1 MDTKDRA
8 TSSEDFQLLRFAN
21 AAGLDAM
28 DVFERG
34 PDGHLRVKPELKH
47 LVVEHRT
54 SKNKFT
60 RRGLSALLYH
70 SMEGHGEANYYPPEI
85 VYTATGFHC
94 FQGFFMAADGWVR
107 DRLLTFIGSINAGTN
122 TITADAGTPFTT
134 ADIGRWV
141 QISSSLWPGNRGMRK
156 ILSLPGGTSP
166 NAACVTDGY
175 YEINEGPGATLFN
188 GTTDGVSDIDQPG
201 DTKVTWD
208 ESDGQYDS
216 KIPNGTGV
224 TTDGSW
230 AAARCAGR
238 RATLISSDTGNPLR
252 RVSLTYVS
260 SSPYRELEILIYA
273 AAGTLVRA
281 ISADITDTIT
291 PKGSAALVQLLNGNF
306 TISDEGKTLKISGAV
321 NAVNNRQVTI
331 LNYVDPTHVYVE
343 VTDFVRVPDVTF
355 APMVSETGVFMSTAE
370 QDGVWSAALRSG
382 NDKYI
387 DDLPIKTVGLA
398 EGVACGSG
406 ESANRVG
413 IRSNIG
419 TGPTFFGV
427 SDRVYQHEGST
438 THRYVTGETLGSVG
452 TDGYFVNEGL
462 PVDEVGG
469 YEGYKAFD
477 GNVRGEATLGY
488 VDLGGTYRSLTGPNH
503 TIARVWQL
511 AKDLVGYRLTFPLNT
526 NRLYCPDTWQVWYLD
541 KAKAP
546 GGLASNLD
554 PSNHTHWTQCP
565 TGGVQS
571 AQSNTIYDAGQYG
584 VAYTIAVP
592 SGNCYGLKLYNAN
605 PLGGATYGMYIAE
618 MYAWTNMGTVTIT
631 ANVND
636 RLMVAI
642 DDAGSVWR
650 RFDIG
655 TVSATNSVTNLVN
668 AINKKVR
675 GWGLEAVRSNHGF
688 LWLRSTVAGKYSK
701 CNIGQT
707 TTPANPDYSP
717 TNVPLGLTA
726 EHGAT
731 PTQKVGVTIPFTK
744 RICDAAAFIYRVNL
758 SSDLPGAAG

>member
-1 MDTKDRA
+1 MDSKDRSTA
-8 TSSEDFQLLRFAN
+8 NEDFQLLRIEN
-21 AAGLDAM
+21 AAGLNAM

-34 PDGHLRVKPELKH
+34 PDGRMQVKPELKH
-47 LVVEHRT
+47 LVAEHRI

-60 RRGLSALLYH
+60 RRGLSALLYKTLV
-70 SMEGHGEANYYPPEI
+70 GHGEANYYPPEI
-85 VYTATGFHC
+85 VYGPANNPFS
-94 FQGFFMAADGWVR
+94 GFFVASDGWTR
-107 DRLLTFIGSINAGTN
+107 DRLLTFLGSINAGTN
-122 TITADAGTPFTT
+122 AITADSGTPFTT
-134 ADIGRWV
+134 ADIGRWI
-141 QISSSLWPGNRGMRK
+141 QITSSVNTGNRGMRQ

-175 YEINEGPGATLFN
+175 YEASEGPGATLFN
-188 GTTDGVSDIDQPG
+188 GTSDGVSYIDQPG
-201 DTKVTWD
+201 DAKITWD

-216 KIPNGTGV
+216 KIPNGTGAA
-224 TTDGSW
+224 TDGSW
-230 AAARCAGR
+230 AAVRCAGR
-238 RATLISSDTGNPLR
+238 RSTLISSDTGNPLR
-252 RVSLTYVS
+252 RVALTYVS
-260 SSPYRELEILIYA
+260 TSPYREMEILIYA

-281 ISADITDTIT
+281 VSADITDSIT
-291 PKGSAALVQLLNGNF
+291 PAGSCAIIQLLNGNF
-306 TISDEGKTLKISGAV
+306 TISDEGKTLKISGSV
-321 NAVNNRQVTI
+321 NAANNRQVVI
-331 LNYVDPTHVYVE
+331 RKYVDAQHVYVE
-343 VTDFVRVPDVTF
+343 VTDFVRVPNVTF
-355 APMVSETGVFMSTAE
+355 APMVSETGVFMSSAD
-370 QDGVWSAALRSG
+370 QDGVWSQALHWG

-387 DDLPIKTVGLA
+387 DDFPIRTIGLA

-427 SDRVYQHEGST
+427 SDRVYQHEMAS
-438 THRYVTGETLGSVG
+438 THRYITGETLGSVG
-452 TDGYFVNEGL
+452 TDGYFVLEGL
-462 PVDEVGG
+462 PVDEAVG

-477 GNVRGEATLGY
+477 GDVRGEATLGY
-488 VDLGGTYRSLTGPNH
+488 VDLGGTYRSLPGSNH
-503 TIARVWQL
+503 TLARVWQA

-526 NRLYCPDTWQVWYLD
+526 NRLYCPDAWQVWYLD

-546 GGLASNLD
+546 GGLAANLD
-554 PSNHTHWTQCP
+554 PSNHAHWTQCP
-565 TGGVQS
+565 TGGTQS
-571 AQSNTIYDAGQYG
+571 GQVNNIYDSGQYG
-584 VAYTIAVP
+584 YGYTIAVP
-592 SGNCYGLKLYNAN
+592 SGNCYGLKIYNCNAY
-605 PLGGATYGMYIAE
+605 GGATYGVFISE

-631 ANVND
+631 ANSND

-675 GWGLEAVRSNHGF
+675 GYGLEAVRSNHGF
-688 LWLRSTVAGKYSK
+688 LWLRATVAGQYSK

-717 TNVPLGLTA
+717 ANVPLGFTA

-731 PTQKVGVTIPFTK
+731 PTQQVGITIPFTK